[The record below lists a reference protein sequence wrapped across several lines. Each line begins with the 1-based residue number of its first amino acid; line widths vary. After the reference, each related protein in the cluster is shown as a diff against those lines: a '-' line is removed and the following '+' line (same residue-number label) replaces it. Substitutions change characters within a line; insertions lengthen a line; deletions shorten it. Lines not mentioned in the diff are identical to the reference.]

1 TVIHNYLKA
10 NNVKYA
16 SHIVSKLASKLWKN
30 ESTEIKNVYKKL
42 AETTTKR
49 YNNEKP
55 TFLKIPP
62 INAEPIC
69 VQFPNSLSFNINSP
83 TIINNTATISVQTL
97 LDIQYDLIIISL
109 H

>member
-1 TVIHNYLKA
+1 MIYRTVIHNYLKA
-10 NNVKYA
+10 NNVKYP
-16 SHIVSKLASKLWKN
+16 SHIISKLASKLWKN
-30 ESTEIKNVYKKL
+30 ESAEIKNVYKKL

-55 TFLKIPP
+55 TFLNIPP

-69 VQFPNSLSFNINSP
+69 VQFPSFSININSP
-83 TIINNTATISVQTL
+83 TIINNTAQTL